1 MDKAVKLNLRKVEY
15 AARKFHLITHPAR
28 LQIIT
33 MLEETDIMNSVE
45 IQQRLDMK
53 QSEISSHLSLLRNY
67 GFIKRIKNGKTWYY
81 SINLDSIKDIV
92 KVSHKL
98 YKHPS
103 D

>member
-15 AARKFHLITHPAR
+15 AARKFHLVTHPAR

-33 MLEETDIMNSVE
+33 MLEETEYMNTAE
-45 IQQRLDMK
+45 IQRRLDMK
-53 QSEISSHLSLLRNY
+53 QSEISGHLSLLRNY
-67 GFIKRIKNGKTWYY
+67 GIIKRIRDGKTWYY

-98 YKHPS
+98 YKHRP